1 MRYLI
6 CPDSF
11 KGSLTAAEA
20 AEAMWQGV
28 AEADPEA
35 EVIVMPMADGG
46 EGTAGILASALGGCR
61 IRCEVCSADR
71 RKIEASYYMVNE
83 RLLPVG
89 SLTLPEPFG
98 VQPTKSA
105 SKS

>member
-35 EVIVMPMADGG
+35 EVIVMPMA
-46 EGTAGILASALGGCR
+46 AAK
-61 IRCEVCSADR
+61 VR
-71 RKIEASYYMVNE
+71 RGFWL
-83 RLLPVG
+83 RLLADAA
-89 SLTLPEPFG
+89 SG
-98 VQPTKSA
+98 VRCAPPIDAKS
-105 SKS
+105 KPRIIW